1 MSKLRYD
8 WDDVSED
15 QPMPGICR
23 RIIRGEKA
31 MIARVTLAAGT
42 IVPTHSHE
50 NEQFA
55 ILLSGRML
63 FTLGE
68 EEEEVELF
76 PGQVLHLPSNL
87 KHSAIAAED
96 SVVLDVFSPPSD
108 KTGIDR

>member
-23 RIIRGEKA
+23 RVIRGQKA
-31 MIARVTLAAGT
+31 MLSRVILVAGT